1 MDTID
6 GMRAFAR
13 VVETGSFTEA
23 ARRLGISTA
32 LASKYVRQLE
42 SRLGAQLLNR
52 TTRSVSPTE
61 VGRAYW
67 DRCSRILNDFEELED
82 SVADQHGQPR
92 GQLRIAGSRAFGE
105 DMLVPAIGSFL
116 KEYPEISVDLQL
128 DERMVDIVAEGF
140 DMAIRV
146 GDLQDSSLIARRIAA
161 YPYYVC
167 VAPDYI
173 AAHGEPKTPQD
184 LLGHR
189 CIINTG
195 VNPTNQWQFQI
206 NGQTSQVTVP
216 ATVRVNTARA
226 TATLVKAGRG
236 IGLCLYS
243 TVKDDLESGRL
254 VRVLRNFEAYD
265 RSVYAV
271 YPHSQ
276 HLSGK
281 VRAFVDHLLTTFAEY
296 RV

>member
-1 MDTID
+1 MDTIV
-6 GMRAFAR
+6 GMKAFAR
-13 VVETGSFTEA
+13 VVESGSFTEA

-67 DRCSRILNDFEELED
+67 ERCNRIITEFEELED

-116 KEYPEISVDLQL
+116 ENYPDITVDLTL

-146 GDLQDSSLIARRIAA
+146 GELADSSLIARRVAA
-161 YPYYVC
+161 YPYFICASPKYLD
-167 VAPDYI
+167 AN
-173 AAHGEPKTPQD
+173 GTPKTPQD
-184 LLGHR
+184 LSAHS

-195 VNPTNQWQFQI
+195 ISPANQWQFAI
-206 NGQTSQVTVP
+206 NGQKTQITVP
-216 ATVRVNTARA
+216 PSVRVNTARA
-226 TATLVKAGRG
+226 TATLIKAGRG

-243 TVKDDLESGRL
+243 TVKDDLASGDL

-271 YPHSQ
+271 YPQSR
-276 HLSGK
+276 HLTGK
-281 VRAFVDHLLTTFAEY
+281 VRAFVDHLLATFAQY
-296 RV
+296 RT

>member
-32 LASKYVRQLE
+32 LASKYVRKLE

-116 KEYPEISVDLQL
+116 EGYPEISVDLQL

-161 YPYYVC
+161 YPYYIC
-167 VAPDYI
+167 ASPEYL
-173 AAHGEPKTPQD
+173 AAHGEPNTPQD

-195 VNPTNQWQFQI
+195 ITPTNQWQFQI

-226 TATLVKAGRG
+226 TATLVNAGRG

-254 VRVLRNFEAYD
+254 VRVLRKFEAYD

-281 VRAFVDHLLTTFAEY
+281 VRAFVEHLLETFAAD
-296 RV
+296 RA

>member
-42 SRLGAQLLNR
+42 TRLGAQLLNR

-67 DRCSRILNDFEELED
+67 DRCSRILSDFEELED

-116 KEYPEISVDLQL
+116 EGYPEISVDLQL

-161 YPYYVC
+161 YPYYIC
-167 VAPDYI
+167 ASPEYL
-173 AAHGEPKTPQD
+173 AAHGEPNTPQD
-184 LLGHR
+184 LLDHR

-195 VNPTNQWQFQI
+195 VTPTSQWQFQI
-206 NGQTSQVTVP
+206 NGQTSHVTVP

-236 IGLCLYS
+236 VGLCLYS
-243 TVKDDLESGRL
+243 TVIDDFESGRL
-254 VRVLRNFEAYD
+254 VRVLRKFEAYD

-281 VRAFVDHLLTTFAEY
+281 VRAFVEHLLTTFAEY

>member
-6 GMRAFAR
+6 GMKAFAG
-13 VVETGSFTEA
+13 VVESGSFTEA

-42 SRLGAQLLNR
+42 TRLGAQLLNR

-67 DRCSRILNDFEELED
+67 ERCSRIIGEFEELED

-116 KEYPEISVDLQL
+116 ERYPQISLDLQL

-146 GDLQDSSLIARRIAA
+146 GDLADSSLIARRIAH
-161 YPYYVC
+161 YPYYIC
-167 VAPDYI
+167 ASPEYLAEHGAPN
-173 AAHGEPKTPQD
+173 TPQD

-195 VNPTNQWQFQI
+195 INPTNQWKFAI

-216 ATVRVNTARA
+216 ATVRVNTARS

-243 TVKDDLESGRL
+243 TVQDDLESGRL
-254 VRVLRNFEAYD
+254 VRVLRKFEAYD

-281 VRAFVDHLLTTFAEY
+281 VRAFVEHLLTTFAEY
-296 RV
+296 RT

>member
-42 SRLGAQLLNR
+42 TRLGAQLLNR

-67 DRCSRILNDFEELED
+67 DRCSRILSDFEELED

-116 KEYPEISVDLQL
+116 EGYPEISVDLQL

-161 YPYYVC
+161 YPYYIC
-167 VAPDYI
+167 ASPEYL
-173 AAHGEPKTPQD
+173 AAHGEPNTPQD
-184 LLGHR
+184 LLDHR

-195 VNPTNQWQFQI
+195 VTPTSQWQFQI
-206 NGQTSQVTVP
+206 NGQTSHVTVP

-236 IGLCLYS
+236 VGLCLYS
-243 TVKDDLESGRL
+243 TVIDDLESGRL
-254 VRVLRNFEAYD
+254 VRVLRKFEAYD

-281 VRAFVDHLLTTFAEY
+281 VRAFVEHLLTTFAEY